1 METGIYSHLHRSS
14 EGGSEEEEGPERAEA
29 ELYHEPGDD
38 VELLH
43 GVDEVHHQQHRAHP
57 EPGHR
62 HEHEPLAHRLL
73 LVVGRGD
80 HHTHKPQQVRQL
92 IRQRLKKILFTTL
105 HTYNHNRLDR
115 TGQSLDVTWVPSEV
129 DLNMRL
135 RDGCVSLEL
144 HAGGWWYLF
153 FLYYN

>member
-1 METGIYSHLHRSS
+1 MTWNFSMAWTRDITSS
-14 EGGSEEEEGPERAEA
+14 KGGSEEEEGPERAET

-62 HEHEPLAHRLL
+62 HENEPLAHRLL

-80 HHTHKPQQVRQL
+80 HHTHKPQQVRQD
-92 IRQRLKKILFTTL
+92 
-105 HTYNHNRLDR
+105 HNRLDC

-129 DLNMRL
+129 DLDMRL
-135 RDGCVSLEL
+135 RDGRVGLEL
-144 HAGGWWYLF
+144 HAGICLNIFSIIDSGHC
-153 FLYYN
+153 FL

>member
-92 IRQRLKKILFTTL
+92 IRQHCVLSKYFSRLFILTITT
-105 HTYNHNRLDR
+105 
-115 TGQSLDVTWVPSEV
+115 
-129 DLNMRL
+129 DLIAPGRVL
-135 RDGCVSLEL
+135 T
-144 HAGGWWYLF
+144 
-153 FLYYN
+153 